1 MDDGEYDD
9 DSDSEIEENDD
20 DNDSDYEMR
29 SSDGYENDENG
40 ELKKKANEYVY
51 YNCSVQI

>member
-29 SSDGYENDENG
+29 SSDGYENDENS
-40 ELKKKANEYVY
+40 ELKKKANEYVH
-51 YNCSVQI
+51 YNCNVQI

>member
-9 DSDSEIEENDD
+9 DSDIENDE

-29 SSDGYENDENG
+29 SSDGYETDENG
-40 ELKKKANEYVY
+40 ELGKKANEYVH
-51 YNCSVQI
+51 YNCNVQI